1 MEGAQCWPAMLAR
14 CGAGACRQ
22 GHASPS
28 SRSGAEGRVA
38 AVVCIR
44 AVLAGVNT
52 RLACIAASGQ
62 SPRFSNPVAPQN
74 AAVFERECT
83 GSDAFLTWQG
93 DVPSPITHQ
102 QFNNLCYNWQK
113 ASGRGG
119 GAQAGVLHRCG
130 RGMLPGGVPGAFPGE
145 GGVDRGSNECSSW
158 PAMPGVLP
166 SPAHLLPH
174 DITVLDCLP
183 SPFHER
189 ILCRQSRAA
198 ACAQLSPPFP
208 LGCPH
213 AAEADGGCVQDVP
226 GQRGLHADQEHAPP
240 PQPLRQGVGTH
251 GWVHMCESLVQTSG
265 GGGGAGQVC
274 HPLRKMPR
282 LPV

>member
-1 MEGAQCWPAMLAR
+1 MRCITPREGVNLGIFFKEVLVMVDHWRVSGRPVAEGGDPADRGPRGSGVEGRNRRVEGAQCWPAMLAR

-22 GHASPS
+22 GRASPS

-62 SPRFSNPVAPQN
+62 SPRLSNPVAPQS

-119 GAQAGVLHRCG
+119 GGAG
-130 RGMLPGGVPGAFPGE
+130 RGAAPVRPG
-145 GGVDRGSNECSSW
+145 
-158 PAMPGVLP
+158 
-166 SPAHLLPH
+166 
-174 DITVLDCLP
+174 
-183 SPFHER
+183 
-189 ILCRQSRAA
+189 
-198 ACAQLSPPFP
+198 
-208 LGCPH
+208 H
-213 AAEADGGCVQDVP
+213 AAGRGAWCLSWGGRC
-226 GQRGLHADQEHAPP
+226 
-240 PQPLRQGVGTH
+240 
-251 GWVHMCESLVQTSG
+251 
-265 GGGGAGQVC
+265 
-274 HPLRKMPR
+274 
-282 LPV
+282 